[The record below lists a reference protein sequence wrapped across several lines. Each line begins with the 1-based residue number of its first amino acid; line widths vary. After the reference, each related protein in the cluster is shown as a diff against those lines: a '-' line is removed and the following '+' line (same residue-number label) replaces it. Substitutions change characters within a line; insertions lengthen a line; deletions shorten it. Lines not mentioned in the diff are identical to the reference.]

1 MSKNKSRQ
9 QLIAQLERLAFY
21 RPNDGIR
28 LALEGGEADIQKL
41 RLEGVAEFKRNS
53 SGTVELK
60 FFDRVKALE
69 LLLRLQGEDVA
80 PGGGMMDFLRQVAG
94 EEQL

>member
-28 LALEGGEADIQKL
+28 LALEGGGADIQKL
-41 RLEGVAEFKRNS
+41 RLEGVAEFRYNS

-60 FFDRVKALE
+60 FFDRIKVLE
-69 LLLRLQGEDVA
+69 LLLRLQGETA
-80 PGGGMMDFLRQVAG
+80 ARQGGMLDFLQQVAG
-94 EEQL
+94 EEQQ